1 MWKIY
6 NKMFQKEILK
16 GLNKWKVSSW
26 SYIFGNGLL
35 NMTPKPWATNLDLKI
50 KNLAAKNIIMKV
62 KRQPVEW
69 MKIFSNQVS
78 DKGVMSRIYKELMQL
93 KNN

>member
-1 MWKIY
+1 
-6 NKMFQKEILK
+6 
-16 GLNKWKVSSW
+16 
-26 SYIFGNGLL
+26 
-35 NMTPKPWATNLDLKI
+35 
-50 KNLAAKNIIMKV
+50 MKV

>member
-1 MWKIY
+1 
-6 NKMFQKEILK
+6 
-16 GLNKWKVSSW
+16 
-26 SYIFGNGLL
+26 
-35 NMTPKPWATNLDLKI
+35 MTPKPRATNLDLKI